1 MAGQQQHYHH
11 QAQASKL
18 IDDGFSVSLHLH
30 GHVASNVDPRG
41 FSDPKMPSLYSLRS
55 WVLPRWTPSTSGTSG
70 FASAKLKREQGFPLS
85 KKHPFHENTMLG
97 I

>member
-1 MAGQQQHYHH
+1 MVRSIADRFKSVVQE
-11 QAQASKL
+11 

-55 WVLPRWTPSTSGTSG
+55 WVLPR
-70 FASAKLKREQGFPLS
+70 
-85 KKHPFHENTMLG
+85 
-97 I
+97 